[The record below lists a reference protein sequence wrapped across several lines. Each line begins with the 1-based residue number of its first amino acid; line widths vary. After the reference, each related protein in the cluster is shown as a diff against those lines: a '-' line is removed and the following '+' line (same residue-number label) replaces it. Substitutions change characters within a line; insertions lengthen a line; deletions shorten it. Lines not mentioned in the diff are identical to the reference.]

1 MTALTPRKP
10 VPGLEVPTLAGET
23 WKLAERKPE
32 NFTMIVFYRGLHCP
46 ICSNYMRDL
55 DRKLGDFAAHGVAV
69 IAISPDDRARTRP
82 TKGSGGLEK
91 TGNGYDLG
99 IEKARQ
105 WGLYISSGRGKT
117 SAGIEE
123 PPLFNEPGVF
133 LVRPDG
139 DLYAALIGS
148 MPFARPHF
156 SEILKA
162 LQFIIEKDYPG
173 RGEA

>member
-10 VPGLEVPTLAGET
+10 VPALEVPTLAGET
-23 WKLAERKPE
+23 WKLAERTPG

-46 ICSNYMRDL
+46 VCSNYMRDL
-55 DRKLGDFAAHGVAV
+55 DRKLGDFEALGVEV
-69 IAISPDDRARTRP
+69 VAISTDDEERARVTP
-82 TKGSGGLEK
+82 EQWDFENINIGHSLS
-91 TGNGYDLG
+91 
-99 IEKARQ
+99 IEKARE
-105 WGLYISSGRGKT
+105 WGLYISSSRGKT

-133 LVRPDG
+133 LVRPNG
-139 DLYAALIGS
+139 ELYATLVGS

>member
-10 VPGLEVPTLAGET
+10 VPGLEVPTLDGET
-23 WKLAERKPE
+23 WKLAEAKPD
-32 NFTMIVFYRGLHCP
+32 NFTMIVFYRGFHCP

-55 DRKLGDFAAHGVAV
+55 DRKLGDFAARGVEV
-69 IAISPDDRARTRP
+69 IGISTDDEDRTRQ
-82 TKGSGGLEK
+82 TREGWGLE
-91 TGNGYDLG
+91 NLRLGYGMSID
-99 IEKARQ
+99 KARE
-105 WGLYISSGRGKT
+105 WGLYVSSSRGKT
-117 SAGIEE
+117 SAGVEE

-139 DLYAALIGS
+139 NLYAALVGS

-156 SEILKA
+156 SEVLKA

>member
-1 MTALTPRKP
+1 VTALTPRKP
-10 VPGLEVPTLAGET
+10 VPGLVVSTLTGET
-23 WKLAERKPE
+23 WNLAERTPK

-55 DRKLGDFAAHGVAV
+55 DRKLGDFEAQGVEV
-69 IAISPDDRARTRP
+69 IAISTDDEERSRQ
-82 TKGSGGLEK
+82 TKEGWGLEK
-91 TGNGYDLG
+91 IAIGHGLS
-99 IEKARQ
+99 IEKARE
-105 WGLYISSGRGKT
+105 WGLYISSSRGKT

-123 PPLFNEPGVF
+123 PPLFNEPGLF

-139 DLYAALIGS
+139 TLYAALVGS

-156 SEILKA
+156 SEVLKA
-162 LQFIIEKDYPG
+162 LEFILAKDYPG

>member
-1 MTALTPRKP
+1 VTALMPRKP
-10 VPGLEVPTLAGET
+10 VPSLEVATLDGTWTLAES
-23 WKLAERKPE
+23 KPE

-46 ICSNYMRDL
+46 VCSNYMRDL
-55 DRKLGDFAAHGVAV
+55 DRKIGDFAKRGVEV
-69 IAISPDDRARTRP
+69 IAISTDDEERARATP
-82 TKGSGGLEK
+82 ESWGFE
-91 TGNGYDLG
+91 NVPIGYG
-99 IEKARQ
+99 ISIEKARE
-105 WGLYISSGRGKT
+105 WGLYISSSRGKT

-133 LVRPDG
+133 LVRPNG
-139 DLYAALIGS
+139 ELYAALTGS

-162 LQFIIEKDYPG
+162 LDFIIEKDYPG

>member
-10 VPGLEVPTLAGET
+10 VPSLEVETLDGTT
-23 WKLAERKPE
+23 WSLAEAKPD

-55 DRKLGDFAAHGVAV
+55 DRKLDDFAKLGVEV
-69 IAISPDDRARTRP
+69 MAISTDDAARARATP
-82 TKGSGGLEK
+82 EQWGFENVPIGHGLS
-91 TGNGYDLG
+91 
-99 IEKARQ
+99 IEKARE
-105 WGLYISSGRGKT
+105 WGLYISSSRGKT

-139 DLYAALIGS
+139 TLYAVLIGS
-148 MPFARPHF
+148 MPFGRPHF

-162 LQFIIEKDYPG
+162 IAFILEKDYPG

>member
-1 MTALTPRKP
+1 MTALTPRQP
-10 VPGLEVPTLAGET
+10 VPDLEVETLDGPT
-23 WKLAERKPE
+23 WKLAEAKPD

-55 DRKLGDFAAHGVAV
+55 DRKIADFAKRGVEV
-69 IAISPDDRARTRP
+69 IAISTDDGGRARD
-82 TKGSGGLEK
+82 TKDAWGLENTK
-91 TGNGYDLG
+91 IGYG
-99 IEKARQ
+99 ISIENARA
-105 WGLYISSGRGKT
+105 WGLYISASRGKT

-123 PPLFNEPGVF
+123 PPLFNEPGIF

-139 DLYAALIGS
+139 TLYAVLTGS

-162 LQFIIEKDYPG
+162 LDFILEKDYPG

>member
-1 MTALTPRKP
+1 MTAPTPRKP

-55 DRKLGDFAAHGVAV
+55 DRKLGDFEALGVEV
-69 IAISPDDRARTRP
+69 IAISTDDRERTRQ
-82 TKGSGGLEK
+82 TKESWGLEK
-91 TGNGYDLG
+91 SAIGYDLG

>member
-10 VPGLEVPTLAGET
+10 VPSLEVETLDGST
-23 WKLAERKPE
+23 WSLAESKPD
-32 NFTMIVFYRGLHCP
+32 NFTMIVFYRDLHCP

-55 DRKLGDFAAHGVAV
+55 DRKIADFAKRGVEV
-69 IAISPDDRARTRP
+69 IAISTDDGERARVTP
-82 TKGSGGLEK
+82 EQWGFENINIGHSLS
-91 TGNGYDLG
+91 
-99 IEKARQ
+99 IEKARE
-105 WGLYISSGRGKT
+105 WGLYISSSRGKT

-139 DLYAALIGS
+139 DLYAALTGS

-162 LQFIIEKDYPG
+162 IAFSLENDYPG

>member
-1 MTALTPRKP
+1 MTALMPRKP
-10 VPGLEVPTLAGET
+10 VPSLEVATLDGTWNLTET
-23 WKLAERKPE
+23 KPE

-55 DRKLGDFAAHGVAV
+55 DRKIGDFAERGVEV
-69 IAISPDDRARTRP
+69 IAISTDDEERARATP
-82 TKGSGGLEK
+82 ETWGFE
-91 TGNGYDLG
+91 NIPIGYG
-99 IEKARQ
+99 ISIEKARE
-105 WGLYISSGRGKT
+105 WGLYISSSRGKT

-139 DLYAALIGS
+139 TLYAVLIGS

-162 LQFIIEKDYPG
+162 IDFIREKNYPG

>member
-23 WKLAERKPE
+23 WNLAERKPE

-55 DRKLGDFAAHGVAV
+55 DRKIADFAAKGVEV
-69 IAISPDDRARTRP
+69 IAISTDDGERARDTQNGWGLAN
-82 TKGSGGLEK
+82 TKI
-91 TGNGYDLG
+91 GYG
-99 IEKARQ
+99 ISVEDARA
-105 WGLYISSGRGKT
+105 WGLYISSSRGKT
-117 SAGIEE
+117 SVGIEE

-139 DLYAALIGS
+139 NLYAALTGS

-162 LQFIIEKDYPG
+162 LDFIIEKDYPG

>member
-1 MTALTPRKP
+1 MTALTPRQP
-10 VPGLEVPTLAGET
+10 VPDLEVETLGGPT
-23 WKLAERKPE
+23 WKLAEAKPDH
-32 NFTMIVFYRGLHCP
+32 FTMIVFYRGLHCP

-55 DRKLGDFAAHGVAV
+55 DRKVADFAAKGVEV
-69 IAISPDDRARTRP
+69 IAISTDDGERARDTQD
-82 TKGSGGLEK
+82 SWGLEH
-91 TGNGYDLG
+91 TRIGYGMSVED
-99 IEKARQ
+99 ARA
-105 WGLYISSGRGKT
+105 WGLYISSSRGKT
-117 SAGIEE
+117 SVGIEE

-139 DLYAALIGS
+139 NLYAALTGS

-162 LQFIIEKDYPG
+162 LDFIIEKDYPG

>member
-1 MTALTPRKP
+1 VTALTPRKP
-10 VPGLEVPTLAGET
+10 VPSLEVETLDGTT
-23 WKLAERKPE
+23 WSLAAAKPG

-46 ICSNYMRDL
+46 ICATYMRDL
-55 DRKLGDFAAHGVAV
+55 DRKIADFAAKGVEV
-69 IAISPDDRARTRP
+69 IAISTDDGERARATP
-82 TKGSGGLEK
+82 EK
-91 TGNGYDLG
+91 WGFENITIGYG
-99 IEKARQ
+99 ISIENARA
-105 WGLYISSGRGKT
+105 WGLYISSSRGKT

-123 PPLFNEPGVF
+123 PPLFNEPGIF

-139 DLYAALIGS
+139 TLYAALVGS

-162 LQFIIEKDYPG
+162 IEFILEKDYPG

>member
-1 MTALTPRKP
+1 
-10 VPGLEVPTLAGET
+10 VPSLEVATLDGT
-23 WKLAERKPE
+23 WNLAETKPE

-46 ICSNYMRDL
+46 VCSNYMRDL
-55 DRKLGDFAAHGVAV
+55 DRKIGDFAKRGVEV
-69 IAISPDDRARTRP
+69 IAISTDDEERARATP
-82 TKGSGGLEK
+82 EQWGFE
-91 TGNGYDLG
+91 NIPIGYG
-99 IEKARQ
+99 ISIEKARE
-105 WGLYISSGRGKT
+105 WGLYISSSRGKT

-133 LVRPDG
+133 LVRPG
-139 DLYAALIGS
+139 GELYAVLTGS

-162 LQFIIEKDYPG
+162 LDFIIEKDYPG

>member
-1 MTALTPRKP
+1 MTALIPRKP

-23 WKLAERKPE
+23 WKLAERKPG

-55 DRKLGDFAAHGVAV
+55 DRKLGDFEALGVEV
-69 IAISPDDRARTRP
+69 IAISTDDRERTRQ
-82 TKGSGGLEK
+82 TKESWGLEK
-91 TGNGYDLG
+91 TAIGYDLG